1 LPAGLSVHLHC
12 GSLDLPRDAT
22 GAPIAGVHPQ
32 RQGRDW
38 QPLRPGEPLFWHA
51 NGDQERVPAELGGL
65 WPVFINEAAYGEKHI
80 ALGLTRRERW
90 TCKPEWSEALRA
102 CLQRSGPL

>member
-1 LPAGLSVHLHC
+1 MQQRRVLGDHADGSAERVGAGLE
-12 GSLDLPRDAT
+12 
-22 GAPIAGVHPQ
+22 
-32 RQGRDW
+32 GR
-38 QPLRPGEPLFWHA
+38 
-51 NGDQERVPAELGGL
+51 

-90 TCKPEWSEALRA
+90 ACDPGWGEALYA

>member
-1 LPAGLSVHLHC
+1 VHVHS
-12 GSLDLPRDAT
+12 GSLDLPRD
-22 GAPIAGVHPQ
+22 GADAALACLHPQ

-38 QPLRPGEPLFWHA
+38 QPLQAGAPLFWRA
-51 NGDQERVPAELGGL
+51 DGGVERVPAGL
-65 WPVFINEAAYGEKHI
+65 EGRWPVFINEAAYGEKHI

-90 TCKPEWSEALRA
+90 TCDRGWGEALGA